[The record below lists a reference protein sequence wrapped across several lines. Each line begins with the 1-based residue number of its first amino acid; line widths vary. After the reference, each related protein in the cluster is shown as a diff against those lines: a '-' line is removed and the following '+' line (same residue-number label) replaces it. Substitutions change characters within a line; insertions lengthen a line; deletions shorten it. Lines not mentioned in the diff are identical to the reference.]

1 MLSEILDNISPWAR
15 YGKGQPICGFCATY
29 FFKHL
34 GVSKAWIKMLDD
46 YNLPPEVVVAV

>member
-1 MLSEILDNISPWAR
+1 MEKVNPSGDF
-15 YGKGQPICGFCATY
+15 GATY